1 MALDNIVRGVD
12 LRGQSLGARP
22 LLGFHE
28 SVRVVPL
35 DELATLSVGL
45 IQRAAGFQ
53 TQPAIGGE
61 HVWRVLSRRV
71 KRRGCGPPRLR
82 PTLPGPA
89 GGAPGGGLVLLFGG
103 TFFGGG
109 APLLGGAA
117 PGGSQ
122 GVFKGLAALAADTD
136 GLSEAMVVY
145 VQDEAPGEAPQAAR
159 DAQRS
164 SVGP

>member
-1 MALDNIVRGVD
+1 VA
-12 LRGQSLGARP
+12 
-22 LLGFHE
+22 
-28 SVRVVPL
+28 PL

-45 IQRAAGFQ
+45 IQGAAGVQ

-61 HVWRVLSRRV
+61 HVRRVLSWRV
-71 KRRGCGPPRLR
+71 KRRGGGPPCLR
-82 PTLPGPA
+82 PALPSPA
-89 GGAPGGGLVLLFGG
+89 GGAPGGLVFVGG
-103 TFFGGG
+103 AFFGCG

-122 GVFKGLAALAADTD
+122 GVFKGLAALAAHTD
-136 GLSEAMVVY
+136 GLSEAIVVY
-145 VQDEAPGEAPQAAR
+145 VRDEASGEAPQAAR